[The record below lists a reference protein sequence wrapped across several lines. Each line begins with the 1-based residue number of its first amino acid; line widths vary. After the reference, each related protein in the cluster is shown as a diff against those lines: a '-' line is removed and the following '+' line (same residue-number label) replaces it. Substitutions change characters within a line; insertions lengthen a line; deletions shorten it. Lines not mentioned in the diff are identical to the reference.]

1 MASGTVR
8 SFDITD
14 LAKWSCYGIQI
25 RAVTIKNGKWSDE
38 ISQRTSEYGKM
49 IDFHGWIADLMID

>member
-14 LAKWSCYGIQI
+14 LAKWSCYGVQS
-25 RAVTIKNGKWSDE
+25 RAVAIKNGKWSDE
-38 ISQRTSEYGKM
+38 ISQRTIEYGKM
-49 IDFHGWIADLMID
+49 IDFHG